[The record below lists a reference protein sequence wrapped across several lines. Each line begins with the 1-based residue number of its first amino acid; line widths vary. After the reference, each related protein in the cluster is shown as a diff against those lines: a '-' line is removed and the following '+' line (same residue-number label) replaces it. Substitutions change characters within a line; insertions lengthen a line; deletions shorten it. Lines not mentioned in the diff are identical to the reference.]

1 MGHRSEILH
10 GRLPAQVRRAR
21 SAPGGTASLYSTRCR
36 AATRIVAA
44 HTSRHEPRTI
54 RVPPGRNPV
63 RLDRAHRDLI
73 AADRR
78 TATVAEIATRW
89 VPVTRRGSRPTT
101 APHTWCHRAA
111 PCANVAEARNPI
123 LHVRPRATSRPPRR
137 LGSGHHR
144 NSDHGPHRRHLRRQ
158 GRPAAGRA
166 RRRPRRYPVAM
177 EPGRRWGRPAAP
189 PVPAAPRHL
198 DRRPVT
204 GCTAVLGDTPR
215 CRGYR
220 TTMWTRSRKPTGSE
234 PVSTPPG
241 RSDARACGARAA
253 RDRLSRRYNAGL
265 HRSATRDHDMDRPP
279 AVVRRSGPPRSGCL
293 PEPTSAAG
301 TRR

>member
-1 MGHRSEILH
+1 M
-10 GRLPAQVRRAR
+10 
-21 SAPGGTASLYSTRCR
+21 
-36 AATRIVAA
+36 
-44 HTSRHEPRTI
+44 
-54 RVPPGRNPV
+54 
-63 RLDRAHRDLI
+63 
-73 AADRR
+73 
-78 TATVAEIATRW
+78 
-89 VPVTRRGSRPTT
+89 TRRGSR
-101 APHTWCHRAA
+101 ACYRAA
-111 PCANVAEARNPI
+111 HAVPPSRTLRERSRGPGTRSSMS
-123 LHVRPRATSRPPRR
+123 VRRGTSRPPRR
-137 LGSGHHR
+137 LGSGHQR
-144 NSDHGPHRRHLRRQ
+144 NSDHGSHRRHLRQQ

-166 RRRPRRYPVAM
+166 RRRPRRYSVAM

-204 GCTAVLGDTPR
+204 GCTAGLGDTPR

-220 TTMWTRSRKPTGSE
+220 TTMWTRSRKPTGGE

-279 AVVRRSGPPRSGCL
+279 AVVRRSGPPRSGSL
-293 PEPTSAAG
+293 PESTSAAG